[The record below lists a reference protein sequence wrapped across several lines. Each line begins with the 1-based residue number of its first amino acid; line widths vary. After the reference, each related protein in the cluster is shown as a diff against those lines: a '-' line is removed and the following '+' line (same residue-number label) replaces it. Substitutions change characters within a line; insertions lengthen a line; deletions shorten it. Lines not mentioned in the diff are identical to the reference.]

1 MKGNLQTI
9 SLLALVGTLMMPVL
23 TVDGKA
29 ANVVGQEI
37 AKGGAGSTYYQ
48 VPSDHAAMRRAVH
61 EARRTVKKFIVAL
74 RHPAPGQTDFEVKK
88 PFIQGN
94 EVEHIWLS
102 DVQFVGNR
110 FQGRVDNQPR
120 KIRGLKLG
128 QLVSVNPDEISD
140 WLYVDNGRLV
150 GGYTVRVHY
159 SELSPEQKQE
169 FDREADFK
177 MEKQ

>member
-9 SLLALVGTLMMPVL
+9 SLSALVGALMMPAL

-94 EVEHIWLS
+94 GILERQKMLQTGQVLFRRLS
-102 DVQFVGNR
+102 
-110 FQGRVDNQPR
+110 VDFALVLPFKDSQ
-120 KIRGLKLG
+120 RGG
-128 QLVSVNPDEISD
+128 
-140 WLYVDNGRLV
+140 
-150 GGYTVRVHY
+150 
-159 SELSPEQKQE
+159 
-169 FDREADFK
+169 
-177 MEKQ
+177 